1 MMVRSRKVLKAF
13 AAARARAAVRSIAVT
28 AATVEDQDVGDG
40 GGHDS
45 AAQQDRSHPEENAST
60 QKTSHRRGC
69 SSNLVR
75 SRGILTVLHTPP
87 ILPLY
92 HPNSC
97 SFPTVVLVT
106 VTLERNVAI

>member
-60 QKTSHRRGC
+60 QKTSHRRG
-69 SSNLVR
+69 SFNLVR
-75 SRGILTVLHTPP
+75 SRGTLTVLHTPP

-92 HPNSC
+92 HPHSC

-106 VTLERNVAI
+106 VTLQCNVAI